1 MKQSQLVEGIA
12 NRDSFATRWSIARVL
27 HRNKAVLFNPAKRE
41 IDFAALAE
49 TAVEKG
55 DLQSAKRWLVQAVGA
70 EPRNPRHR
78 YLLGIVL
85 EALGD
90 RGGAA
95 QALTVALRLDER
107 HADAARRLGELLARG
122 RLPPR
127 TRLDRQGL
135 VAALGHDRID
145 RDLVA
150 AAALTHIVEDGELGG
165 ILARAACEGWE
176 TTARGLVMRRTSP
189 TLDDALLRA
198 VLTASPIARL
208 DVERLLMSVRRVA
221 LLELPVSRFADPVL
235 LRFLAVLAAQA
246 ALNEYVWAEGDD
258 EESAVDTLLGQAS
271 PGAVDHGN
279 RSVDDHDNARR
290 LALLALYRPVQA
302 FAPCDTRVAGAPE
315 AIAHVLNAQLEL
327 QRTIAERARLV
338 RSLGTF
344 GHETTRLVA
353 AQYEAAPYPRWTS
366 AHVAKQGV
374 FLRETKARLGAARL
388 AFTERP
394 FEVLV
399 AGCGTGKQAVT
410 AALDWGTNA
419 RVTGVDISR
428 ASLAWAS
435 AMAERFGVSNLD
447 LAHADIEEIGS
458 FEPSFRRRFDV
469 VECTGV
475 LHHMA
480 EPFAAWRKLIDC
492 LAPGGLMLIGLY
504 SAIARRSLA
513 RLRSEPEY
521 PGAGTDLGSLRLY
534 RQHLLSR
541 PAGATGEELM
551 RSRDI
556 YTASGFRDY
565 FLNVNEHWTTLGEI
579 ELFLEAEGLQFLGF
593 SNVPFQALA
602 AECPGESEPGS
613 LAGWAAWEQRH
624 PDSFAGMYQLW
635 CARKPGR

>member
-1 MKQSQLVEGIA
+1 MQCREVCWVKQSQLVEGIA

-27 HRNKAVLFNPAKRE
+27 HRNKAVLSNPAKRE
-41 IDFAALAE
+41 KDFAALAE

-135 VAALGHDRID
+135 VAALGHNRID

-150 AAALTHIVEDGELGG
+150 AAALKHIVEDGELGG

-208 DVERLLMSVRRVA
+208 DVERLLISVRRVA

-235 LRFLAVLAAQA
+235 LRFLAVLAAQT

-258 EESAVDTLLGQAS
+258 EESAIDTLLGQAS
-271 PGAVDHGN
+271 PSAVEHGN

-290 LALLALYRPVQA
+290 LALLALYRPVEA
-302 FAPCDTRVAGAPE
+302 FAPCDTRVAGAAE

-447 LAHADIEEIGS
+447 LAHADVSLRWAPPCGEA
-458 FEPSFRRRFDV
+458 
-469 VECTGV
+469 GV
-475 LHHMA
+475 REVSA
-480 EPFAAWRKLIDC
+480 LIR
-492 LAPGGLMLIGLY
+492 G
-504 SAIARRSLA
+504 
-513 RLRSEPEY
+513 
-521 PGAGTDLGSLRLY
+521 GAGCGCVHKSDHG
-534 RQHLLSR
+534 HEC
-541 PAGATGEELM
+541 GAT
-551 RSRDI
+551 
-556 YTASGFRDY
+556 A
-565 FLNVNEHWTTLGEI
+565 
-579 ELFLEAEGLQFLGF
+579 Q
-593 SNVPFQALA
+593 QALA
-602 AECPGESEPGS
+602 GGAEARDRGGDAAAGRVGLDRGAPVQCEREPGVQLASSVRRGERARCGAS
-613 LAGWAAWEQRH
+613 LFRLGAGGDRAR
-624 PDSFAGMYQLW
+624 AG
-635 CARKPGR
+635 